1 MQAAHVGVVRAAP
14 FLVRPRRSE
23 GLAPQPVCGYSRWT
37 VADVDYRYSGPP
49 SLIYHSQGANR
60 GPISLRPIPSLS
72 LDPRGLSLSWLSMPC
87 VPHGLSLGPAP
98 QGLFLTPLP
107 CRRLLRPSGLS
118 CSHVEHGA
126 KAGGYISP
134 RSLHSETMQP
144 SVRETVMDM
153 MVDGVAKGSS
163 RR

>member
-1 MQAAHVGVVRAAP
+1 MVRAAP

-49 SLIYHSQGANR
+49 SLIYHSQGANLSQAYPFSVPR
-60 GPISLRPIPSLS
+60 PSWTIPLMAKHAMCASWTVPRACPSGPIPHALALPS
-72 LDPRGLSLSWLSMPC
+72 
-87 VPHGLSLGPAP
+87 PAP
-98 QGLFLTPLP
+98 S
-107 CRRLLRPSGLS
+107 SGLS

-126 KAGGYISP
+126 KAGGYSP